1 MTDDTPDEDA
11 PEVSEPDPETLGE
24 ALLAVQV
31 EAKAVQADAINEGF
45 KRNGKPS
52 KYVPL
57 ETLMPA
63 ILPLLNKHGLIWI
76 TRPIEGPM
84 LNYELL
90 HVESDESIT
99 GTMPLLG
106 VSNMQQ
112 LGGAITY
119 ARRQS
124 LMAVLGLVAEK
135 DDDGEKSSKRP
146 SGDDRP
152 LPKASREKMLEQIE
166 ASGKDLAMILGAVGV
181 TSVDEV
187 TIGKAKEIKGRFLN
201 G

>member
-11 PEVSEPDPETLGE
+11 PEVSEPDPERLGE

-63 ILPLLNKHGLIWI
+63 ILPLLNKHGLVWI

-84 LNYELL
+84 LNYHLL
-90 HVESDESIT
+90 HVESEESIT

-152 LPKASREKMLEQIE
+152 LPKAKRENMAAQIE
-166 ASGKDLAMILGAVGV
+166 ASGKDLQVIL
-181 TSVDEV
+181 TSVGAESLEAV
-187 TIGKAKEIKGRFLN
+187 TVAQAKQIAALL
-201 G
+201 